1 MRNLKITEKQAEL
14 LKNINSKRVLKI
26 TPEQYSRISEL
37 NQFNGDV
44 IGEMNIGGKEITK
57 TEIPSNK
64 VSSNFRKEFGNTIG
78 RIYENFISE
87 LYGLTE
93 SKNEIYE
100 KLFNLMEATGLLKDR
115 KLVKTKFGTSENAK
129 KAICAG
135 LSKLE
140 EGASCYSVVETIENA
155 LKYDEISG
163 DYFNKQLQKKKTTIK
178 TKDELE
184 KSISDIRKRELQLR
198 KDTNQELSEDNGD
211 VYFGDKILTNKLLDN
226 LPNTRAEVDWG
237 NRLNFYIESSDD
249 ADALIQ
255 IFSKDDLVN
264 YVFNFIK
271 KFKTKPKFTIERDF
285 DRNIIKPLNDVF
297 KEWKYSSN
305 KIKSSSF
312 KPEDTLDEVDE
323 TTTTSSSGQ
332 FTGLSSDTPR
342 KHYSNVGEE
351 LINDELEIPDY
362 EIEVNKLNKEIISDT
377 IRELITL
384 IPSPTIYPTKIIDL
398 SPKIKDVLKHVT
410 ILDDTEIPNK
420 IKFID
425 KSFGYLVNLAN
436 KSIKGDE
443 KSFERYIEVLSNI
456 FTVLKLSKKEFI
468 GETTTVSSVGG
479 DSGTFAYDAPAGD
492 GAAFWTTGNKENKKI
507 DENIN
512 ESGEVRYVVSVDFFV
527 WANDDQNAISEA
539 EAIINEID
547 LKYDNSPKI
556 TSLVKQ
562 EFGTIGNVK
571 VVEDLSKPQYPD
583 GKFVEFD
590 DCVKLDNNKTAQD
603 GGCSTGAIDNVV
615 KLKNTN

>member
-1 MRNLKITEKQAEL
+1 MKNLKITEKQAEL
-14 LKNINSKRVLKI
+14 LKNLNSKRVLKI
-26 TPEQYSRISEL
+26 TPEQYARISEMGE
-37 NQFNGDV
+37 FNTAV
-44 IGEMNIGGKEITK
+44 IDEMNIGGKEIRGAN
-57 TEIPSNK
+57 IPSNI
-64 VSSNFRKEFGNTIG
+64 VSNNFKKEFGKSIG
-78 RIYENFISE
+78 KIYENFISE

-93 SKNEIYE
+93 TKNDTYE
-100 KLFNLMEATGLLKDR
+100 KLFALMEAAGLLKDR
-115 KLVKTKFGTSENAK
+115 KLVKTKFGTSDKAK
-129 KAICAG
+129 NAICAG

-140 EGASCYSVVETIENA
+140 EGASCYSVVETIEET
-155 LKYDEISG
+155 LKYDNIDG
-163 DYFNKQLQKKKTTIK
+163 NYFNNQLKKKVTTTK

-184 KSISDIRKRELQLR
+184 KSISNIRKRELQLR
-198 KDTNQELSEDNGD
+198 KDTNQELSENTIDS
-211 VYFGDKILTNKLLDN
+211 YFGEEIFTNELVN
-226 LPNTRAEVDWG
+226 ELPPDRSSVDWEK
-237 NRLNFYIESSDD
+237 RLNIYANSIDD
-249 ADALIQ
+249 ADGLTQ
-255 IFSKDDLVN
+255 IISKDDLT
-264 YVFNFIK
+264 YYILKFGK
-271 KFKTKPKFTIERDF
+271 KFKTLPTFIIKSEFNK
-285 DRNIIKPLNDVF
+285 NIIEPIDNVF
-297 KEWKYSSN
+297 KVWKE
-305 KIKSSSF
+305 KGVQTKSDSF
-312 KPEDTLDEVDE
+312 KSDDTLDEVEE
-323 TTTTSSSGQ
+323 TTTASSSGQ
-332 FTGLSSDTPR
+332 FTGPAFGGPR
-342 KHYSNVGEE
+342 THISNVGEE
-351 LINDELEIPDY
+351 LINDELEMPDY
-362 EIEVNKLNKEIISDT
+362 EIEVNKSNKEIISDT

-468 GETTTVSSVGG
+468 GETTTIASVGG

-492 GAAFWTTGNKENKKI
+492 GTTFWTSSNKENKKI

-512 ESGEVRYVVSVDFFV
+512 ESNEVRYVVSVDFFV

-539 EAIINEID
+539 EAIVNEID
-547 LKYDNSPKI
+547 LKYDNTPKI
-556 TSLVKQ
+556 TGLVKQ

-571 VVEDLSKPQYPD
+571 VVEDLSKPQYPG

-590 DCVKLDNNKTAQD
+590 DCVKLNNNKTAQD